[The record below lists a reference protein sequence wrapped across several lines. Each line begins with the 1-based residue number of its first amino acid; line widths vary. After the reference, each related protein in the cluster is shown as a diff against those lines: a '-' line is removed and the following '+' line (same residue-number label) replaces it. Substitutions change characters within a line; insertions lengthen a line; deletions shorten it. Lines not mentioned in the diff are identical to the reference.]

1 MYIRT
6 YVHKWFMQEFLTERQ
21 NMQAKIDHLQEAV
34 RTHFSALT
42 TLKQHASNLR
52 EEKEKSDQLVCM
64 FVCMYVCMYVWY
76 CKSSL

>member
-1 MYIRT
+1 
-6 YVHKWFMQEFLTERQ
+6 MQEFLTERQ

-64 FVCMYVCMYVWY
+64 YVWY
-76 CKSSL
+76 CRSSL